1 MTPPLTATPVH
12 VVVPAGVDDPSRPS
26 GGNSYDRRICDGLAA
41 AGWPVREHPVAGDWP
56 RPDRAAQTWLAETLA
71 GLADGAV
78 VLLDGLVASAAPE
91 VLLPEAGRLRL
102 VVLLH
107 MPLDDLSERAVL
119 LAAAAVITTSR
130 WSRGLVLE
138 RYRLDQAAVHVA
150 EPGVDAADLAPGT
163 ARGGE
168 LLCVGAVT
176 PVKGADVLLE
186 ALAMTRDLPA
196 RCTWVG
202 SLTRDRDYVQALR
215 RQLLDSQLAD
225 RMCLAGPRVGKDLD
239 AAYAVADVLV
249 LPSRVESYGMVVT
262 EALARGLPVIGS
274 DVGGVS
280 EALGVGAGGARP
292 GLLVPPDEPRALAAA
307 LRDWM
312 GDAELRGTLRRAALQ
327 RRATLAGWSHTVDQ
341 VARVL
346 AGVAAPATI

>member
-1 MTPPLTATPVH
+1 MTPTPTATPVH
-12 VVVPAGVDDPSRPS
+12 VVVPAGIDDPSRPS
-26 GGNSYDRRICDGLAA
+26 GGNSYDRRTCDGLAV

-56 RPDRAAQTWLAETLA
+56 RPDRAARTWLAEELA
-71 GLADGAV
+71 GMADGAV
-78 VLLDGLVASAAPE
+78 VLLDGLVASAVPE

-107 MPLDDLSERAVL
+107 MPLDDLSERAAL
-119 LAAAAVITTSR
+119 LAAAAVVTTSR
-130 WSRGLVLE
+130 WSRRLVLE
-138 RYRLDQAAVHVA
+138 RYRLDPAAVHVA

-163 ARGGE
+163 ASGGE

-186 ALAMTRDLPA
+186 ALAMIRDLPA

-215 RQLLDSQLAD
+215 RQLLESRLAD
-225 RMCLAGPRVGKDLD
+225 RLCLAGPRVGKDLD
-239 AAYAVADVLV
+239 AAYAAADVLV
-249 LPSRVESYGMVVT
+249 LPSRAESYGMVVT

-274 DVGGVS
+274 DVGGVA
-280 EALGVGAGGARP
+280 EALGVGADGARP

-307 LRDWM
+307 LRDWL
-312 GDAELRGTLRRAALQ
+312 GDAELRGSLRRTARE
-327 RRATLAGWSHTVDQ
+327 RRATLAGWPHTVDQ